1 MRSSWVWQ
9 YNLFNRFLEP
19 MRVTHFKQNSSRNT
33 LHYFL
38 CMIHAGH
45 SGTVSYSS
53 SFLRASE
60 EASAV
65 LSVAI
70 FPVNALKGSKAAPRR
85 WIIKDGALTHFF
97 SNHLT
102 QEGFGGI
109 HR

>member
-1 MRSSWVWQ
+1 
-9 YNLFNRFLEP
+9 

-65 LSVAI
+65 LSAAI

-85 WIIKDGALTHFF
+85 WITNDGALTHFF

>member
-1 MRSSWVWQ
+1 MSA
-9 YNLFNRFLEP
+9 
-19 MRVTHFKQNSSRNT
+19 THFKQNSSRNT
-33 LHYFL
+33 LDYFL
-38 CMIHAGH
+38 STIHAGQ
-45 SGTVSYSS
+45 SGTISYSS

-65 LSVAI
+65 LSAAI

-102 QEGFGGI
+102 QEGFGGFY
-109 HR
+109 R